1 LSFWEV
7 FTLFD
12 HLNTTYQKLYYEPQ
26 RYHQM
31 TFPPFYRF
39 ITNED
44 YEAKMREDALKRYHR
59 QREEELKRQFEAD

>member
-1 LSFWEV
+1 
-7 FTLFD
+7 
-12 HLNTTYQKLYYEPQ
+12 
-26 RYHQM
+26 M